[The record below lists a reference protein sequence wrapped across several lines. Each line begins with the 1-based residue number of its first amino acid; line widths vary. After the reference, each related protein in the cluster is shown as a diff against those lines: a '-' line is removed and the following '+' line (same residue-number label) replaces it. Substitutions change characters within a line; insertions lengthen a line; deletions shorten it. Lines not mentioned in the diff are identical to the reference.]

1 MAQPVEAFATKPDDL
16 RVNPRNDTVRGEPIP
31 LSCPLNSS
39 CVCFRERERDLG
51 MVTHTY
57 EGKAGGWEVRGSQP
71 GVYEIL
77 SLEGGGNL
85 LKVFII

>member
-16 RVNPRNDTVRGEPIP
+16 RVNPRNHTLREEPIH

-51 MVTHTY
+51 IVAHNY
-57 EGKAGGWEVRGSQP
+57 EDGK
-71 GVYEIL
+71 
-77 SLEGGGNL
+77 LEAANL
-85 LKVFII
+85 EYMRSCL